1 MTQVTQ
7 QINRYGI
14 ATPTSFTTSG
24 LAISCPIYLTLTT
37 EQSKALLNGFREI
50 KRQQLND
57 LGYNDTRTTDGLTV
71 VTAGDVPQT
80 PIERDCGFTE
90 DALRQ
95 IIFGRQGIA
104 DKTVLKLQRL
114 TGIQVVTKDEI
125 KQAQELWLNNV
136 YDVQESKAKPKK
148 ARKASKTTTA

>member
-1 MTQVTQ
+1 MVTQ

-14 ATPTSFTTSG
+14 ATPTSFTNSG

-57 LGYNDTRTTDGLTV
+57 LGYNDTRTNDGLTV
-71 VTAGDVPQT
+71 VTAGDIPQT
-80 PIERDCGFTE
+80 AIERECGFTE

-95 IIFGRQGIA
+95 IIFGRQGISER
-104 DKTVLKLQRL
+104 TVLNLQRL
-114 TGIQVVTKDEI
+114 TGVQVVSKDEI

-136 YDVQESKAKPKK
+136 YGTDTKK
-148 ARKASKTTTA
+148 VKRTRKASKTAASASVE

>member
-1 MTQVTQ
+1 MVTQ

-14 ATPTSFTTSG
+14 ATPTSFTNSG

-57 LGYNDTRTTDGLTV
+57 LGYNDTRTSDGLTV
-71 VTAGDVPQT
+71 VTASEPPQT

-95 IIFGRQGIA
+95 IIFGRQGISER
-104 DKTVLKLQRL
+104 TVLKLQQL
-114 TGIQVVTKDEI
+114 TGVQVVSKDEI
-125 KQAQELWLNNV
+125 KQAQDLWLDNV
-136 YDVQESKAKPKK
+136 YGNDTKK
-148 ARKASKTTTA
+148 VKRTTKSRKTATTAAAK